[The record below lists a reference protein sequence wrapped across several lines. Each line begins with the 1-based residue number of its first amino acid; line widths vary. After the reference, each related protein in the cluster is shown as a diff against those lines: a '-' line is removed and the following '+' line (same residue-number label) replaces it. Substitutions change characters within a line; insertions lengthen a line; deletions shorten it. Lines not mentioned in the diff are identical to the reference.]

1 MANNK
6 RLEVTLAFS
15 ADTRTAK
22 SQMKSLQDDLIKLSR
37 TPIDINA
44 KNFDELKAASIAAN
58 ELQIHLKN
66 AINQDTGKLDFTK
79 LNKSLKQSHATL
91 GDYSE
96 ALLQVGADGRK
107 IFDQLSDAIASS
119 EIPLKHANKL
129 VDETWKE
136 LKNAAKWQI
145 SSRVIDAF
153 ASGIRKAYD
162 YAQDLNESLNNIRI
176 VTGQNIDQ
184 MSKFAERANKAA
196 RALSTTTTEYT
207 DAALIYYQQ
216 GLTDAEVEERTN
228 ATVKMANVTGESAQ
242 AVSDQM
248 TAIWNNFYDGSKSL
262 EYYADVITELGAAT
276 ASSTD
281 EISAG
286 LEKFASVADTV
297 GLSYEYATSALATV
311 TSETRQSA
319 DVVGTAFKTL
329 FARIQDL
336 KLGETLE
343 DGTTM
348 GKYSEALYAVGINI
362 KDSNGAL
369 KDMDDILD
377 EMGSK
382 WGTLNKDQQVALAQ
396 TVAGVRQYTQLVS
409 LMDNWGTFQENLN
422 IARTSEGALQ
432 EQQDIYAESWQA
444 ASDRVKAALESIYSE
459 LINDDFFIDLLGF
472 LEKVLSYADN
482 LIDSFGG
489 LGGVISQLGL
499 IFTQIFSK
507 KITEGIRSATEASVT
522 LITQAKAE
530 KTAKKQA
537 MAVFNQQAVDSRTGQ
552 HYADE
557 ARSST
562 QKQIIALK
570 NYANSKSEYMNDFDK
585 QEMANSIGVVQ
596 ALHDKYVQ
604 LAESMDVAS
613 EKQKELVQNL
623 QNTMGG
629 VENAPATDIEQIQA
643 MSKIYAQIEDAEK
656 AGNADLAKNLKE
668 TLQADYKIDIDVDND
683 DLKTIKQ
690 KIKDLFKKEILGIVQ
705 IDVNEQEFIDGKTA
719 ADSLNKEIEK
729 INQSGQIKLNTVTAE
744 EIQDAEIYKKKLAE
758 IRAEAEK
765 INASNSNQVTAAD
778 AVADQTL
785 SNAKKEQDLF
795 KVNEKINK
803 VYSERKEVIDNI
815 KPAEAD
821 YAQKITASVQAI
833 TTLTSVISTSS
844 GVMDTWG
851 DDTKSTGEK
860 LLSTVTAVGSTGV
873 SIFTALSAAATT
885 FGFTL
890 SAAIWPV
897 TLIVA
902 ALAGLTL
909 AVKAV
914 SDAIETPAEKMERL
928 QQTSDELNSKLDET
942 KSRAND
948 IRASF
953 DTYGEIREKLD
964 SCTQGTKEWNEALK
978 ENNEYVLE
986 LLTKYPELLKYG
998 AVEKNPTTGEWTI
1011 NEKNYN
1017 KFLEDTISQTA
1028 ILQSA
1033 AQAAE
1038 IRKNYEQSKQGEEE
1052 RETYLSL
1059 GPEAGKYNTLFTET
1073 ELALA
1078 AQNSQGQDEFIEEL
1092 RQRFKDKGLTVNF
1105 DAEKERIR
1113 NDSTLSDREKQQA
1126 LIQVDQDKY
1135 QYDAAIAEAEN
1146 LYASDSVV
1154 KYLKETETKSQNE
1167 QEFLAQNELIAATM
1181 MPNASKQDQALAAR
1195 LLTGYNKGNMAIDFS
1210 TLTTEQV
1217 QAVLGDGY
1225 RMTSDG
1231 QFQRKNKNG
1240 KWKNAAPDQT
1250 QMDQMSTIVVAN
1262 QVEESKAEN
1271 NEIINSVQDETLK
1284 AILQGKDLS
1293 EFTSFTDGAAIK
1305 KAFDELSAEQKE
1317 ALGIDEDWY
1326 NTIITDIGNMEKGR
1340 QGLLNSITNVI
1351 TQKEDLST
1359 YDLEQINQALIG
1371 SSKADSLAEM
1381 FNLAGD
1387 KAGKMAKIINEADT
1401 EAEIENI
1408 TETFAANGIKIDENN
1423 EHLKAWQDAAIKA
1436 AKAGKTYEQRLEE
1449 INAELEKYGIDEEKL
1464 EQMKDYLKE
1473 VNPELSDHEEALT
1486 EAARKQLLLSTG
1498 LNDLTSNA
1506 DDYKAV
1512 LQTLK
1517 EDEAA
1522 LANPET
1528 LEQLNA
1534 LKTSIAQILD
1544 IDPDSIDN
1552 NFLIEHLEDIG
1563 RLAKGDTEVL
1573 DKLRKELAIQEFTA
1587 TIKLNDSELQRF
1599 IEETNNL
1606 KLDDIEVGATLDPST
1621 FANGLIEMM
1630 LNAEASAET
1639 IQSYFNRLGLTLIPK
1654 TEKIDVL
1661 TQIATSSPNVDQVA
1675 SGWKQDTIYQN
1686 AKVETIDVWSGWEVA
1701 GNSTYTPP
1709 TSKKSGGGSS
1719 PSKKETK
1726 DNIKADDHIDRY
1738 KEINDV
1744 LDDINDTYEKLN
1756 SQTDRYFGANRIQ
1769 ALKNES
1775 EALKLVNQ
1783 GLRKKYDLTEQ
1794 YLNSDKKA
1802 LEAAGFTVDDTF
1814 GNITNYEERMKE
1826 LIAGVNSAIDDYN
1839 TAVNNY
1845 NGKITEDTRSEDM
1858 ENDENIIESK
1868 QEAIDAA
1875 QEKLDNAKELI
1886 SKYDESREQMED
1898 LEKEIRNNTYAI
1910 QDLNAEIVAY
1920 ALEMKL
1926 LVSEIKMD
1934 EIELKLGDLEVFDS
1948 LYDMAE
1954 KVGLAA
1960 DKMDLYT
1967 ENLKSYS
1974 DAFLQIDGLYRRGS
1988 ELLLPSTWEKSIQK
2002 GLDRIEQVNNNQE
2015 KKTFNDNN
2023 RNEVITSTADYNES
2037 TANAENTVSQAD
2049 YIKQVQ
2055 ESRDGI
2061 IEMLKAIQELDKE
2074 MLEYYGETIS
2084 KANEE
2089 LGKFTSRMEHLTS
2102 VLNHYKSLT
2111 DMLGKPTDYENIG
2124 RMLKGQA
2131 DLIRDQ
2137 VEVAK
2142 ATYEMYQGEVD
2153 DLKADLAQAEEGT
2166 YLYEMLSRQLEEAE
2180 QAMMESQENMLA
2192 KTEEWAGL
2200 MKQILENDLAKAAQ
2214 ALENALTGGTS
2225 FDQLAQQWERA
2236 NSLQENYLTAT
2247 NQIYETTKL
2256 MRNAQKE
2263 IDKTSNEAA
2272 KNRLNAFV
2280 KETEQLRDQGKLS
2293 NYELEVQQA
2302 KYDLLLAE
2310 IALEEARNAKSIVRL
2325 QRDNE
2330 GNYGYVY
2337 TADQDKI
2344 ADAEQKV
2351 DDANN
2356 RLYNISLEGQ
2366 INYSQ
2371 QYQGLMQ
2378 EYYNALVELQT
2389 NYQNG
2394 AFESEAEYQNQKQQL
2409 LDYYNKKAAE
2419 LLDIYNMAT
2428 LTSIEATNDAWTT
2441 NLMDIIAKEDEWTI
2455 ATQDYLIQVEDAFKN
2470 MEEAVSQVE
2479 KDLDIEFGNMESSI
2493 TQITDASDA
2502 LKQSLVDT
2510 TIPEIKK
2517 TFVDVQTAT
2526 QEYGAFRDKIAGAV
2540 TAAENLVTQMGK
2552 IVDEAINGEPTV
2564 KSYTEQMNALKT
2576 AIEGIKDK
2584 TVTVTVKTVYED
2596 EKDNNS
2602 GGGDDKPDT
2611 PTDNTPDTSTPKTTN
2626 TSGGCKSSCS
2636 GGCVSGCST
2645 DCGKNCVGACAFD
2658 CVGGCKG
2665 VCGSACTGACASGC
2679 KQTCT
2684 GACSSCGGTCAGSC
2698 FSSSA
2703 IDNSKDRKAYLRG
2716 GAKYNTGGYTG
2727 SWGNEGKLAILHEKE
2742 IVLNKEDT
2750 ENLLASV
2757 QMVRDY
2763 IHSIDLNTASRL
2775 ALNPYVAS
2783 TVANSSS
2790 QLDQNVTIEANFP
2803 SVTDRNEIEEALKSL
2818 VNRASQYIN
2827 K

>member
-15 ADTRTAK
+15 ADTRTAR
-22 SQMKSLQDDLIKLSR
+22 SQIKSLQDDLAKLSR

-44 KNFDELKAASIAAN
+44 ENFDDLKAASIAAN

-79 LNKSLKQSHATL
+79 LNKSLRQSHVTL

-96 ALLQVGADGRK
+96 ALLRAGADGRK

-119 EIPLKHANKL
+119 EIPLKRTNKL
-129 VDETWKE
+129 IDETWKE

-153 ASGIRKAYD
+153 ASGIRNAYD

-216 GLTDAEVEERTN
+216 GLSDAEVEQRTN

-336 KLGETLE
+336 ELGETLE

-348 GKYSEALYAVGINI
+348 GKYSEALNAVGINI

-382 WGTLNKDQQVALAQ
+382 WSTLNKDQQVALAQ

-409 LMDNWGTFQENLN
+409 LMDNWGTFQENLS
-422 IARTSEGALQ
+422 IARTSEGTLQ
-432 EQQDIYAESWQA
+432 EQADIYAESWQA

-472 LEKVLSYADN
+472 LEKVLGYADN

-552 HYADE
+552 NYADE

-585 QEMANSIGVVQ
+585 QEMVDGIGVIQ

-623 QNTMGG
+623 QNAMGG
-629 VENAPATDIEQIQA
+629 VENAPSTDIEQIQS

-656 AGNADLAKNLKE
+656 AGKADLAKNLKE

-744 EIQDAEIYKKKLAE
+744 EIQDAESYKKKLAE

-815 KPAEAD
+815 KPDEAD

-844 GVMDTWG
+844 GVMDAWG

-885 FGFTL
+885 FNFTL

-909 AVKAV
+909 VVKAV

-1017 KFLEDTISQTA
+1017 KFLEDTVSQTA

-1059 GPEAGKYNTLFTET
+1059 GPEAGKYNTLVTET

-1092 RQRFKDKGLTVNF
+1092 RQRFKDKGLTVDF

-1113 NDSTLSDREKQQA
+1113 NDSTLSNREKDQA
-1126 LIQVDQDKY
+1126 LVQVGQDEY
-1135 QYDAAIAEAEN
+1135 QYNAAIAEAKN

-1217 QAVLGDGY
+1217 QAVLGDDY

-1240 KWKNAAPDQT
+1240 EWINAQMDQT
-1250 QMDQMSTIVVAN
+1250 QKDQMSTIAVAN

-1305 KAFDELSAEQKE
+1305 KAFDKLSAEQKE

-1326 NTIITDIGNMEKGR
+1326 NTIITDIDNMEKGR

-1464 EQMKDYLKE
+1464 EQMKDYFKE
-1473 VNPELSDHEEALT
+1473 INPELAEHEEALT

-1498 LNDLTSNA
+1498 LNDLTSNV
-1506 DDYKAV
+1506 DNYKAI

-1534 LKTSIAQILD
+1534 LKISIAQVLD
-1544 IDPDSIDN
+1544 TDPESIDN
-1552 NFLIEHLEDIG
+1552 NFLIEHLEEIN
-1563 RLAKGDTEVL
+1563 RLAKGDIAVL
-1573 DKLRKELAIQEFTA
+1573 EKLRKEQALNILQTEVKIDDTQLNNFINMVNGLDLEAI
-1587 TIKLNDSELQRF
+1587 TIDANINLEDYFDDMAMMMSEAGISVSTIQKMFNSLGFSLEPEYETMDILDTQAGKF
-1599 IEETNNL
+1599 LVASNQYGLEEQQHSALYGVHNFQVF
-1606 KLDDIEVGATLDPST
+1606 KGFKGVKYSDPS
-1621 FANGLIEMM
+1621 AA
-1630 LNAEASAET
+1630 LN
-1639 IQSYFNRLGLTLIPK
+1639 
-1654 TEKIDVL
+1654 
-1661 TQIATSSPNVDQVA
+1661 
-1675 SGWKQDTIYQN
+1675 SGGK
-1686 AKVETIDVWSGWEVA
+1686 G
-1701 GNSTYTPP
+1701 
-1709 TSKKSGGGSS
+1709 KSGGGSS
-1719 PSKKETK
+1719 PSKKDTK

-1839 TAVNNY
+1839 TAVNTY

-1988 ELLLPSTWEKSIQK
+1988 ELLLPNSWEKSIQK
-2002 GLDRIEQVNNNQE
+2002 GLDRIDQINNNQE

-2023 RNEVITSTADYNES
+2023 RNEVITSTADYNTS

-2089 LGKFTSRMEHLTS
+2089 LGKFTSKMEHLTS

-2111 DMLGKPTDYENIG
+2111 DMLGRPTDYENIG

-2428 LTSIEATNDAWTT
+2428 LTSMEATNDAWTT

-2455 ATQDYLIQVEDAFKN
+2455 ATQDYLIQVEDAFKT

-2479 KDLDIEFGNMESSI
+2479 KDLGIEFGNMESSI
-2493 TQITDASDA
+2493 TKITNASDA

-2517 TFVDVQTAT
+2517 TFADVQAAT
-2526 QEYGAFRDKIAGAV
+2526 QEYGAFRTEIAGAV
-2540 TAAENLVTQMGK
+2540 TAAKNLVTKLGN
-2552 IVDEAINGEPTV
+2552 IVKDAATVVTEVDKETEAFEKLAQAIRDVNKAKSEEPT
-2564 KSYTEQMNALKT
+2564 
-2576 AIEGIKDK
+2576 D
-2584 TVTVTVKTVYED
+2584 
-2596 EKDNNS
+2596 
-2602 GGGDDKPDT
+2602 
-2611 PTDNTPDTSTPKTTN
+2611 TTN
-2626 TSGGCKSSCS
+2626 T
-2636 GGCVSGCST
+2636 T
-2645 DCGKNCVGACAFD
+2645 DNNTNNTTPKNPDNNNNNKNIPKDVQNMAESAAKL
-2658 CVGGCKG
+2658 VMK
-2665 VCGSACTGACASGC
+2665 VHSGSADLLA
-2679 KQTCT
+2679 
-2684 GACSSCGGTCAGSC
+2684 AGYIPNKNGWREPAKKLGYSE
-2698 FSSSA
+2698 A
-2703 IDNSKDRKAYLRG
+2703 VIELARKAFSDSDKNSAYGYILDKALKIAG
-2716 GAKYNTGGYTG
+2716 YDTGGYTG
-2727 SWGNEGKLAILHEKE
+2727 SWGTAGKLALLHEKE
-2742 IVLNKEDT
+2742 LVLNKEDT
-2750 ENLLASV
+2750 KNLLASV

-2763 IHSIDLNTASRL
+2763 IDSIDLNTISML
-2775 ALNPYVAS
+2775 ALNPYTAAS
-2783 TVANSSS
+2783 LASQGA